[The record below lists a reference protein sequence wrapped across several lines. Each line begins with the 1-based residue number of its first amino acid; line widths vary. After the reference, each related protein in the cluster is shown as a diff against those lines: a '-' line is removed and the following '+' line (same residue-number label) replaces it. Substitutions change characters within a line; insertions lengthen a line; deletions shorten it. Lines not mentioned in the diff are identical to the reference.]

1 VREKD
6 HYLRGCKS
14 VYRILD
20 CYLSQTKFEFTGL
33 HGSIAVGFSQWT
45 EKRKF
50 YILHFQFSVL
60 ETSGHFLPYEGCS
73 VDLQSQKFKQTRM
86 LIIDTRESESLD
98 KALKK
103 YKKKFEKAGI
113 LRELRRRQAFTKK
126 SVAQRTT
133 VLKAVYRNDMQRKEE
148 A

>member
-1 VREKD
+1 M
-6 HYLRGCKS
+6 
-14 VYRILD
+14 
-20 CYLSQTKFEFTGL
+20 
-33 HGSIAVGFSQWT
+33 
-45 EKRKF
+45 
-50 YILHFQFSVL
+50 
-60 ETSGHFLPYEGCS
+60 PYEGCS
-73 VDLQSQKFKQTRM
+73 VDLQSQKFKQNRM

-133 VLKAVYRNDMQRKEE
+133 VLKAVYRNEMQRKEE